1 MNVLYVHGFG
11 GARGSVERA
20 LSDCARGGDHYLF
33 DPADRV
39 FDLHE
44 QEQVLE
50 STLTLMSPEQRTVG
64 IPSRQ
69 VLNARSERVF

>member
-1 MNVLYVHGFG
+1 MT
-11 GARGSVERA
+11 GSGVIEGSRVEVEGSGRV
-20 LSDCARGGDHYLF
+20 SGHYLF

-50 STLTLMSPEQRTVG
+50 STLILTSPDQRAVG

-69 VLNARSERVF
+69 VLQARSERLF